1 MSTNFLW
8 SAQVNT
14 GQFLSYTIFLSL
26 SSRKPERGDIRIIL
40 ANGQVREVNFQKLV
54 PAKKIIY
61 KSLKQIYPRK
71 MSPKRGANSKK

>member
-26 SSRKPERGDIRIIL
+26 SSHKPERGDIRIIL
-40 ANGQVREVNFQKLV
+40 ANGQVREVNFQ
-54 PAKKIIY
+54 
-61 KSLKQIYPRK
+61 
-71 MSPKRGANSKK
+71 